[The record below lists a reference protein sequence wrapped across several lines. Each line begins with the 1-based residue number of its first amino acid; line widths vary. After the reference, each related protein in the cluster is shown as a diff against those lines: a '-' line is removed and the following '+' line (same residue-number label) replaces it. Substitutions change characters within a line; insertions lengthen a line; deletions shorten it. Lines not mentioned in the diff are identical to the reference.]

1 MACERELVPAERRG
15 QSSTC
20 TRPRDAVVKR
30 RGRTDVQP
38 IYPHALA
45 DPAQD
50 QRGSADLAPE
60 IDGRA
65 HAHLMR
71 R

>member
-38 IYPHALA
+38 IYPHALLRI
-45 DPAQD
+45 
-50 QRGSADLAPE
+50 QRRISGEAP
-60 IDGRA
+60 ISRQKSMDART
-65 HAHLMR
+65 R
-71 R
+71 I